1 MAIARVLSLPDSGR
15 GWSAGLAA
23 SRRLPIVWFAVGIV
37 FVVVVVVAAAPAE
50 AAAAAE
56 VVVVEGDM
64 AMEGPRRSAMS
75 LVLLFGASDRA

>member
-37 FVVVVVVAAAPAE
+37 FVVVVVVAAAAE

-64 AMEGPRRSAMS
+64 AMEGPRRSAMC

>member
-37 FVVVVVVAAAPAE
+37 FVVVVVVAAAAE